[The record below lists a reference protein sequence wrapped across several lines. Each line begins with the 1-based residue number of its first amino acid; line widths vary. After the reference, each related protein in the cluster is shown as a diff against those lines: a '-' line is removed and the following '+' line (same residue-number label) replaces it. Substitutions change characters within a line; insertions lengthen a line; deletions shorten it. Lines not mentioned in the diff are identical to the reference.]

1 MEQTGKTMSFISDI
15 RSRHPIDFADAMVDK
30 ITRQF
35 PPTSEPQLVK
45 KGARR
50 RLEAILEHILKDLD
64 DFQRDNRLGWIG
76 KARLGNAFRWKL
88 TDRGYSKQFSEA
100 LTEGIINRIAV
111 Q

>member
-1 MEQTGKTMSFISDI
+1 MSFISDI
-15 RSRHPIDFADAMVDK
+15 GSNRPIVFADAMVEK
-30 ITRQF
+30 IARQF

-50 RLEAILEHILKDLD
+50 RLEAILEHIMKDLD
-64 DFQRDNRLGWIG
+64 DFQQQAQLGWIG

-88 TDRGYSKQFSEA
+88 TDRGFSKQFAEA
-100 LTEGIINRIAV
+100 LTEGIIKRIAV